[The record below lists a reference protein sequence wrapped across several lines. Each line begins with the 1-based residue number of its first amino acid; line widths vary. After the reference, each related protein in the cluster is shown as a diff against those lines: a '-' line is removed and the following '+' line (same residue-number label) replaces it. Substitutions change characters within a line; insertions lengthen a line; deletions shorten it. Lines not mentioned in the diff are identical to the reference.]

1 MPKIE
6 NYVAPTVFDPPG
18 YAQGVAVTGAE
29 KILFLSGQVAYDA
42 NGGVMHPGDVKAQAR
57 EAFRT
62 LQALVEAQGG
72 TLASIV
78 KLNTYLTDISDRAA
92 VAEVRADFF
101 PGKAPAS
108 TLVGVSSLAL
118 PGWVIEIEA
127 TAVL

>member
-1 MPKIE
+1 MPTIE
-6 NYVAPTVFDPPG
+6 SYVAPTVFDPPS
-18 YAQGVAVTGAE
+18 YAQGVAVTGAD

-42 NGGVMHPGDVKAQAR
+42 NGGVLHPGDLKAQAR

-72 TLASIV
+72 SLKNIV
-78 KLNTYLTDISDRAA
+78 KLNTYLTDINDRPAL
-92 VAEVRADFF
+92 AEVRAEFF
-101 PGKAPAS
+101 SGKGPAS

-127 TAVL
+127 IAAI

>member
-6 NYVAPTVFDPPG
+6 NYVAPTVFDPPS

-29 KILFLSGQVAYDA
+29 KILFLSGQVAYDE

-72 TLASIV
+72 SLANIV
-78 KLNTYLTDISDRAA
+78 KLNTYLTDINDRAA